1 MTWQVGGAQTAA
13 YRREQAKE
21 ARAKGEAMRDPVAKA
36 IMLEIAQKYEAMAEN
51 VAKREGSSG

>member
-1 MTWQVGGAQTAA
+1 
-13 YRREQAKE
+13 
-21 ARAKGEAMRDPVAKA
+21 MRDPVAKA